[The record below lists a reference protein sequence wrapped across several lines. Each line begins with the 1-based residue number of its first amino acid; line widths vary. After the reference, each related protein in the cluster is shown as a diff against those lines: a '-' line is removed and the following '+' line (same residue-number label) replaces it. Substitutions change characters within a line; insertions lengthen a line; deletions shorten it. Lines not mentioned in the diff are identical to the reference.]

1 MKRILLA
8 DDHSYIRMGLI
19 QLLKDELPF
28 AEIGEAADGQILV
41 KKVLESDW
49 DLVISDLEMPGL
61 NGLEALE
68 QIKKVKP
75 DLPVLILSIYDE
87 QLYAVRALK
96 AGAVGYLNKN
106 AAPDELVQAIRRIQT
121 GKKYISPDVAELL
134 LQSNDERKLH
144 ENLTN
149 RELSIFKL
157 LAKGASIS
165 QIAAELFLA
174 PTTVSTY
181 RSRILEKLN
190 LNTNADLTR
199 YALQHHLISDL
210 LHTDPAE

>member
-41 KKVLESDW
+41 KKVLELDW

-96 AGAVGYLNKN
+96 AGAAGYLNKN
-106 AAPDELVQAIRRIQT
+106 AAPEELVQAIRRVQA
-121 GKKYISPDVAELL
+121 GKKYITPDVAELL
-134 LQSNDERKLH
+134 LQTNDERQLH

-190 LNTNADLTR
+190 LTTNADLTR

-210 LHTDPAE
+210 SHSDPAE